1 MKSRILLLGI
11 LLAGMQVI
19 AQQKPHYTQYIMNQ
33 YALNPALSGIENY
46 TDIKMSH
53 RRQWVGL
60 DGAPVTSYFTIHT
73 PVGKKDYKTTVT
85 SFDVNGENPLGE
97 RYWEEYT
104 ASPAHHGIGLQIYND
119 QIGPFRDFS
128 AYGTYAYH
136 IPVGLKTNLSAG
148 IGVGVGNLSLNTDKL
163 FFGNTNPIDPAVTG
177 SGELRQM
184 RFNARAG
191 LWLYNAEYFVGI
203 SVLDI
208 VPQTIDFANNTARL
222 ADGKWKPHIFATTGF
237 RGMLSDDINI
247 VPSLMI
253 KYINPIPVQVEANVK
268 LMYRNLLWAG
278 ASYRHKYGFAGLA
291 GVNVKNLVQLSY
303 SYDYSIT
310 KLNQVSNGSHEI
322 ILGFILGNNYSGQTC
337 PKNVY

>member
-1 MKSRILLLGI
+1 MNSRILFLGLI
-11 LLAGMQVI
+11 LSTVQVS
-19 AQQKPHYTQYIMNQ
+19 AQQKPQYTQYIMNQ
-33 YALNPALSGIENY
+33 YALNPALTGIENY
-46 TDIKMSH
+46 TDVKISH

-60 DGAPVTSYFTIHT
+60 DGAPVTSYFTLHAPI
-73 PVGKKDYKTTVT
+73 GKKDYKTTVT
-85 SFDVNGENPLGE
+85 SFDMNGENPLGE
-97 RYWEEYT
+97 RYWEDYT
-104 ASPAHHGIGLQIYND
+104 ASPAHHGIGVQIYND

-136 IPVGLKTNLSAG
+136 IPVGLRTNLSAG
-148 IGVGVGNLSLNTDKL
+148 FGIGVGNLSLNTDKL
-163 FFGNTNPIDPAVTG
+163 FFGNPNPIDPAVTG
-177 SGELRQM
+177 SGELRKM
-184 RFNARAG
+184 RLNARAG
-191 LWLYNAEYFVGI
+191 LWLYSVDYFAGI

-208 VPQTIDFANNTARL
+208 VPQTIDFANNTARV
-222 ADGKWKPHIFATTGF
+222 ADGKWKPHIFATAGF

-278 ASYRHKYGFAGLA
+278 ASYRHKYGFAALA
-291 GVNVKNLVQLSY
+291 GMNIKNTVQLSY